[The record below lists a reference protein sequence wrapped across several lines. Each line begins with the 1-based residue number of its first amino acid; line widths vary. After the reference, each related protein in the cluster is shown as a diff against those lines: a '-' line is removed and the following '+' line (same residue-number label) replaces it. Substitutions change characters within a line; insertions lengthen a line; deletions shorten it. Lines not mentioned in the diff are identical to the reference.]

1 MDYQVIS
8 ADSHIDLFWLPED
21 LFVSQAPA
29 RLKKRMPKVIDTQQG
44 KVWVYNGTQL
54 GFVGSAGLTSSL
66 TPTLQASPIVWTRWK
81 S

>member
-44 KVWVYNGTQL
+44 RFGYTTGPSWALWV
-54 GFVGSAGLTSSL
+54 
-66 TPTLQASPIVWTRWK
+66 PRD
-81 S
+81 